1 MIVSD
6 AMTAQVVTAKPT
18 DTIKRVAKIMQ
29 EVDTGVVPVSDN
41 GKVVGLI
48 TDRDI
53 VLRVVAEGGDLD
65 GPVSAAMSEDVQ
77 TCREDDNLADAA
89 ARMGSHQLRRL
100 VVVNDSGR
108 LAGILS
114 LGDIAQDYGAKRV
127 GQTLEEITAGAH
139 TERAEPPRRRPEY

>member
-1 MIVSD
+1 MNVSE

-53 VLRVVAEGGDLD
+53 VLRVVAEGGDLN

-127 GQTLEEITAGAH
+127 GQTLEEITADTQH
-139 TERAEPPRRRPEY
+139 

>member
-18 DTIKRVAKIMQ
+18 DTIKKVASIMK

-41 GKVVGLI
+41 GKVVGMI

-53 VLRVVAEGGDLD
+53 VLRVVAEGGDLN
-65 GPVSAAMSEDVQ
+65 GPVSAVMSEDVQ

-89 ARMGSHQLRRL
+89 ALMGKHQLRRL
-100 VVVNDSGR
+100 PVLSDAGR
-108 LAGILS
+108 LVGILS
-114 LGDIAQDYGAKRV
+114 LGDIAQDYGAKKV
-127 GQTLEEITAGAH
+127 GQTLEEISADTQH
-139 TERAEPPRRRPEY
+139 